1 MYCYYFNLSASGCC
15 ILTSH
20 DLKKLDGEWT
30 EISGRCRIR
39 DVIGDADISEIEQIK
54 FYIWAT
60 APGIDIWL
68 DNVSVTVWQR
78 DDSWVQGK

>member
-1 MYCYYFNLSASGCC
+1 M
-15 ILTSH
+15 
-20 DLKKLDGEWT
+20 
-30 EISGRCRIR
+30 
-39 DVIGDADISEIEQIK
+39 IGDADISEIEQIK